1 MNILMVT
8 SEAAPFAKSGG
19 LADAVS
25 ALAGALKRLGHDVRV
40 VLPRYYSV
48 DKSGLE
54 ALPGP
59 LGVPMGSG
67 EEWSG
72 VYRGILPG
80 LDVPVYFIEHEAYFG
95 REGLYGSRSES
106 DYSDNPRRF
115 SFFSRAAFQLC
126 RKLGWVPDVFHAHD
140 WPTGLVPVYRRFAEA
155 GTEFSRSATVF
166 TIHNLGYQGV
176 YAKENFPYFGLPWEL
191 YHGAGLEYHGA
202 LNLLKTGLA
211 SADRLSTVSP
221 SYAREIQTP
230 ELGQGLDG
238 LLRHRSADLVG
249 ILNGV
254 DTDEWNPATDKR
266 LPARYSAA
274 DLSGKAQCKA
284 ALQKAFGLEQNPN
297 VPLIGMVTRLADQK
311 GVGELFGPAH
321 GSAVPI
327 CRDMDIQFVV
337 LGSGDAWCE
346 AELRTLSGRLPNFR
360 ARIGYS
366 EDLAHL
372 VEAGSDFF
380 LMPSRYEPCGLNQM
394 YSLRYGTL
402 PIVHRTGG
410 LADTVSNYDQD
421 SGSGTGFM
429 FDHLSPR
436 SIYDT
441 VGWAVWAYYNKREHV
456 RGMIRRAMAQEFSWD
471 RSAREYERLYSDAL
485 AAIRR

>member
-67 EEWSG
+67 EQWSG

-166 TIHNLGYQGV
+166 TIHNLKFQGLFSFDSVRAALGLNDGYFTQDNLEFYGV
-176 YAKENFPYFGLPWEL
+176 VSYMK
-191 YHGAGLEYHGA
+191 AGLVFS
-202 LNLLKTGLA
+202 NCIT
-211 SADRLSTVSP
+211 TVSP
-221 SYAREIQTP
+221 SYAEEIRTP
-230 ELGQGLDG
+230 YFGERMDG
-238 LLRHRSADLVG
+238 ILRKRQDVLSG
-249 ILNGV
+249 ILNGI
-254 DTDEWNPATDKR
+254 DIRAYNPRTDSAIA
-266 LPARYSAA
+266 ARY
-274 DLSGKAQCKA
+274 DRRDRSGKALCK
-284 ALQKAFGLEQNPN
+284 
-297 VPLIGMVTRLADQK
+297 
-311 GVGELFGPAH
+311 
-321 GSAVPI
+321 
-327 CRDMDIQFVV
+327 
-337 LGSGDAWCE
+337 
-346 AELRTLSGRLPNFR
+346 
-360 ARIGYS
+360 
-366 EDLAHL
+366 
-372 VEAGSDFF
+372 
-380 LMPSRYEPCGLNQM
+380 
-394 YSLRYGTL
+394 
-402 PIVHRTGG
+402 
-410 LADTVSNYDQD
+410 
-421 SGSGTGFM
+421 
-429 FDHLSPR
+429 
-436 SIYDT
+436 
-441 VGWAVWAYYNKREHV
+441 
-456 RGMIRRAMAQEFSWD
+456 
-471 RSAREYERLYSDAL
+471 
-485 AAIRR
+485 